1 MIEEDILGCLFLLLG
16 NRKDLIMD
24 EKFSTDVFSKYLLQ
38 LLQER
43 QKMPMTEFNQG
54 AIATLIEVEETLNMM
69 LKNNEEHENDLN
81 EVEG

>member
-1 MIEEDILGCLFLLLG
+1 ME
-16 NRKDLIMD
+16 
-24 EKFSTDVFSKYLLQ
+24 EKFSTETFSKYLFK
-38 LLQER
+38 LLQDK

-69 LKNNEEHENDLN
+69 LKNNEENENDLN

>member
-1 MIEEDILGCLFLLLG
+1 MEG
-16 NRKDLIMD
+16 
-24 EKFSTDVFSKYLLQ
+24 KFSTETFSKYLFK
-38 LLQER
+38 LLQDK

-69 LKNNEEHENDLN
+69 LKNNEENENDLN

>member
-1 MIEEDILGCLFLLLG
+1 MEG
-16 NRKDLIMD
+16 
-24 EKFSTDVFSKYLLQ
+24 KFSTETFSKYLLR
-38 LLQER
+38 LLQDK

-69 LKNNEEHENDLN
+69 LKNNEENENDLN

>member
-1 MIEEDILGCLFLLLG
+1 ME
-16 NRKDLIMD
+16 
-24 EKFSTDVFSKYLLQ
+24 EKFSTETFSKYLLK
-38 LLQER
+38 LLQDK

-69 LKNNEEHENDLN
+69 LKNNEENENGLN

>member
-1 MIEEDILGCLFLLLG
+1 
-16 NRKDLIMD
+16 MD

-54 AIATLIEVEETLNMM
+54 VIATLIEVEETLNMM
-69 LKNNEEHENDLN
+69 LKHNEENENDLN